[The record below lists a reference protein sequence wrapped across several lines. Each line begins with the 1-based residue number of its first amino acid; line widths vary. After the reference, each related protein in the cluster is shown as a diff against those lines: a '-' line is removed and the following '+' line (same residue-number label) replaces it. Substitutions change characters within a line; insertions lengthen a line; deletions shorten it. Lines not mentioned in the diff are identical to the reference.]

1 MENVEERVAFL
12 EGRVEG
18 HTVMIDDIRETGA
31 RLEARFDR
39 LEARLDQRFAAIDS
53 RFLGIDTRLD
63 RMSTQLSSLILGV
76 AVAAISGLLG
86 MVTALV
92 R

>member
-1 MENVEERVAFL
+1 
-12 EGRVEG
+12 
-18 HTVMIDDIRETGA
+18 MIDDIRESGA

-39 LEARLDQRFAAIDS
+39 LEARLDQRFTVIDNRFLAIDA
-53 RFLGIDTRLD
+53 RLD